1 MDEQQ
6 ELRANLEAAKVAK
19 TIAQKVTKEGMSLLR
34 KVELENEA
42 LQVEI
47 HQLKLDN
54 ATVGMSKAKVK
65 EKCIRLKLELEQIKV
80 GFAKEK
86 KKLEVGYQQQV
97 DDMFFYSYHCCLK
110 KYGII
115 DDIPSLPSDDEDE
128 VMLGD
133 GTVQGDDSK
142 VGEGSTEV
150 DNEVQDTL

>member
-6 ELRANLEAAKVAK
+6 ELRANLEAVKVAK
-19 TIAQKVTKEGMSLLR
+19 TIAQKAAKEEMSLLR

-54 ATVGMSKAKVK
+54 ATLGMSKVKVK

-86 KKLEVGYQQQV
+86 KKLEVAYQQQV
-97 DDMFFYSYHCCLK
+97 DDMFFDSYHCFMK
-110 KYGII
+110 KYGITN
-115 DDIPSLPSDDEDE
+115 DIPSIPSDDEDE
-128 VMLGD
+128 VVLGD

-142 VGEGSTEV
+142 VGEGSTAV
-150 DNEVQDTL
+150 DNEVQDTP